1 MDPRCRDPARELYF
15 LAYSPTM
22 IRSTN
27 PSIMPVKQAFSIGQT
42 SMRKKRKDY
51 NGARK
56 YESNE
61 RSAQY
66 NIFTLPA

>member
-1 MDPRCRDPARELYF
+1 
-15 LAYSPTM
+15 
-22 IRSTN
+22 
-27 PSIMPVKQAFSIGQT
+27 MPVKQAFSIGQT